1 MLIWC
6 QGGVN
11 RMAPPRG
18 SVSRIRRLKLVWYL
32 RRYGLRSTLFWADL
46 GLLML
51 SIFLFFLASDY
62 PEMAR
67 TFPRLVLVMIMVVT
81 LLDMINFMREGK
93 GKTFSGEIND
103 GIEAVR
109 PRQQLKVFY
118 MVALIFIFF
127 LFMLFFGLVAGTF
140 LFLLFSGWTLGYRRL
155 KILIFSAVIITAFVY
170 VIFRVIMKSFLPEGL
185 IFTITGG

>member
-1 MLIWC
+1 
-6 QGGVN
+6 
-11 RMAPPRG
+11 MAPPRG